1 MYQVQ
6 YETQGESIFKI
17 GTYNKKEDAIKYAKK
32 RWHELF
38 KERER
43 IAGKQSVF
51 AVSDQNNYLISS
63 HDLIEGFQ
71 IIKK

>member
-6 YETQGESIFKI
+6 YE
-17 GTYNKKEDAIKYAKK
+17 
-32 RWHELF
+32 
-38 KERER
+38 
-43 IAGKQSVF
+43 KQSVF

>member
-1 MYQVQ
+1 MYRVQ

-32 RWHELF
+32 RWHELI
-38 KERER
+38 KERKR